1 MMRIVIGTV
10 WSSLF
15 ACIGLGLGGL
25 FERQADHVAIIA
37 YRGLLPLLGMIIGL
51 IGFNWCLQSQW
62 LPGVRVKSPISY
74 TSYTQ
79 LPAARRWGVAEAVKL
94 LVGFILMQGV
104 GVAGMAFV
112 VGVCAALA
120 HIHPSPH
127 LNPIAATLAG
137 YLTATWWSV
146 WYINR
151 LGPVKL
157 HDGSP
162 SGIGWC
168 TASSSGYATAAL
180 WAGVIIMLVITI
192 MHFFPPDIAALQKLQ
207 AAKLLETAGP
217 WKLGLLVL
225 AVFIAPPAE
234 EYIFRGGIFAALAS
248 RVSPLWAG
256 VITTILF
263 MAVHA
268 PEKIH
273 YPVGFIDVG
282 LVGAAA
288 AWMRVRFASIK
299 PGILL
304 HVLYNAGLL
313 LGAGLAH

>member
-1 MMRIVIGTV
+1 MMRVVIGTV

-15 ACIGLGLGGL
+15 ACIGLGFGGI
-25 FERQADHVAIIA
+25 FERQADHVTIVAH
-37 YRGLLPLLGMIIGL
+37 RGLLPLLGMIIGL
-51 IGFNWCLQSQW
+51 VGFNWCLQSQW
-62 LPGVRVKSPISY
+62 LPGVRLIAPVSS
-74 TSYTQ
+74 TQ
-79 LPAARRWGVAEAVKL
+79 LPTIPRRWGVAEAIKL

-104 GVAGMAFV
+104 GVGGMAFV
-112 VGVCAALA
+112 VGVSAALA
-120 HIHPSPH
+120 HIHPLQH
-127 LNPIAATLAG
+127 NNVVAATLAG

-151 LGPVKL
+151 VGPTKL
-157 HDGSP
+157 HDGS
-162 SGIGWC
+162 SRGVGWC
-168 TASSSGYATAAL
+168 PAAPSAYATAAL
-180 WAGVIIMLVITI
+180 LAGIIIILVIVI
-192 MHFFPPDIAALQKLQ
+192 MHFFPPDIAALQNLQ
-207 AAKLLETAGP
+207 TAKLLETAGA

-282 LVGAAA
+282 LVGATA
-288 AWMRVRFASIK
+288 AWMRVRFQSIK

-304 HVLYNAGLL
+304 HLLYNAGLL
-313 LGAGLAH
+313 LGAGLTG